1 MYRENLGSE
10 DNDQYVTYSFF
21 ETLFEEPNTKKV
33 CRTRAEK
40 ADEGMFKTRK
50 PTTTVLMITSL

>member
-1 MYRENLGSE
+1 MYHENPGSE
-10 DNDQYVTYSFF
+10 DNDYYSVFV
-21 ETLFEEPNTKKV
+21 LRLEEPNTKKV